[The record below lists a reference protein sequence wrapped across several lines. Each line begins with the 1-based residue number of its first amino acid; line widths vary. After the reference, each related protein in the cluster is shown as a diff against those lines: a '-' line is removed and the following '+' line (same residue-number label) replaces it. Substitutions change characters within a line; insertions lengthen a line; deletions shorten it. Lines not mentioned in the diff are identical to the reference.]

1 MVRMLGC
8 LGTTGPLRL
17 LLAASAALALCGCA
31 AIKSGIGKPLAE
43 LGLCPVEVAHVAPDC
58 PPEAM
63 EQCPPLPVLAAGD
76 DLRERLVLD
85 TLMYQECR
93 FRHDLLVRCVSA
105 FSTLNEGS
113 SNNGKGER

>member
-1 MVRMLGC
+1 MLGC
-8 LGTTGPLRL
+8 LGTTGPLRI
-17 LLAASAALALCGCA
+17 LLAASAALAICGCA
-31 AIKSGIGKPLAE
+31 TIKSGIGRPLAE

-85 TLMYQECR
+85 
-93 FRHDLLVRCVSA
+93 
-105 FSTLNEGS
+105 
-113 SNNGKGER
+113 